1 MKTLVALCS
10 CALSISSV
18 AQNVVQ
24 NPGSGINQTIAQK
37 PGTELSVNRFE
48 GIRFA
53 DQFSTV
59 QLAISDLPSS
69 GGTVFIP
76 PGSYPGP
83 TSIPSNVSLIALS
96 APANLDVVGS
106 WTSLN
111 NTMSQVTLTY
121 SGNLVLTDVHNVYF
135 KGISLDFQNKNFGL
149 ILTSSSYNRFE
160 DVSIVNAGGPP
171 PPEQAVGPPALM
183 IDTSGTGASH
193 NSFKNT
199 FDNLNILC
207 NQTSYCYA
215 GILLEGTTGPPPSA
229 VTLNTFISVVIS
241 GAINMAI
248 DMEAQTDTNHFY
260 DVEVNQDLSSA
271 PSASCVL
278 CFNTTTP
285 GTDIDA
291 DGSSFENIGI
301 TGPFANQVLGGVSS
315 GNVISGNL
323 TPSQIH
329 PLSSKYPAFTL
340 TTSPTGPGLVAQQM
354 LFGGHLGLSG
364 PEGDGRNLDIAGSCA
379 LSAGSCPA
387 NYFNYP
393 YTYAPTCVVSWQA
406 PGPTGVLYSNMTNTY
421 IAPKSS
427 VSSDSGVVEWHCFG
441 NPY

>member
-1 MKTLVALCS
+1 MKTLMVFCILVAS
-10 CALSISSV
+10 MASV
-18 AQNVVQ
+18 AQNVVE
-24 NPGSGINQTIAQK
+24 NPTATQTIMQ
-37 PGTELSVNRFE
+37 PSGTELNINRFE
-48 GIRFA
+48 SIRFA
-53 DQFSTV
+53 DQFSSV
-59 QLAISDLPSS
+59 QSAISDLPSS

-76 PGSYPGP
+76 PGTYVGP

-96 APANLDVVGS
+96 APANNYMRES
-106 WTSLN
+106 WGTLN
-111 NTMSQVTLTY
+111 NTLTQVEFTY
-121 SGNLVLTDVHNVYF
+121 SGNLVLTDVQNIYL
-135 KGISLDFQNKNFGL
+135 KGISLDFYPNPSGVV
-149 ILTSSSYNRFE
+149 LTSVSYSRFE
-160 DVSIVNAGGPP
+160 DVSIVRAGSLS
-171 PPEQAVGPPALM
+171 QAALT
-183 IDTSGTGASH
+183 INTSAAGAVN

-207 NQTSYCYA
+207 DQGLSTGCYA
-215 GILLEGTTGPPPSA
+215 GILLEGMAGSPPSA
-229 VTLNTFISVVIS
+229 ATLNTFFSVTIS

-248 DMEAQTDTNHFY
+248 DMEAETDTNHFY
-260 DVEVNQDLSSA
+260 DVEVNQDLKSA
-271 PSASCVL
+271 PSTSCVL
-278 CFNTTTP
+278 CFNTSSP
-285 GTDIDA
+285 STDIDA
-291 DGSSFENIGI
+291 DGSSFQNIGI
-301 TGPFANQVLGGVSS
+301 TGPFAYQVLGGVSS

-323 TPSQIH
+323 TPSQVH